1 MRPAIALAFVL
12 VCNLPSAARAQAAS
26 QPRAPEDVGTVTGH
40 ILCSDTQRPARLA
53 EVRLVPVGITAA
65 PAKSNPMDDEAVL
78 GSRLPPVQTDMSGA
92 FTVHNVHP
100 GTYYLRVD
108 YTGYLTPL
116 LGFTRDQLAHPTA
129 EMRQRMASELQTIT
143 VAPHA
148 TTRADATIPRG
159 ASISGTVLYDDGSPA
174 AGINLSLFR
183 LNAKGEFKD
192 EFQAFSRF
200 YRSTDDHGRFHID
213 SLPADSFVLAA
224 NFSISETS
232 ITTMPMPNGG
242 SGTMQMNIQKVLF
255 SLPLYSGSAL
265 RLRDA
270 AVIKTDAGQ
279 ETPSVDLTLPLSKLH
294 SVSGTLVTKS
304 GHTINAG
311 KVALLYADT
320 REELTN
326 VPINRDDNQFHFLY
340 VPEGNYV
347 LAVQEAK
354 DVTQVEVP
362 NPAGSNPKM
371 HLEDKTVNTYGT
383 TEQPLVLEGEQPSV
397 LVTVPEKSATP

>member
-1 MRPAIALAFVL
+1 MRLALHLVFVL
-12 VCNLPSAARAQAAS
+12 GLTASAQAVS
-26 QPRAPEDVGTVTGH
+26 QTHAPEDVGTVTGH
-40 ILCSDTQRPARLA
+40 VLCSDTQRPARLA
-53 EVRLVPVGITAA
+53 EIRLVPVGVTAA
-65 PAKSNPMDDEAVL
+65 PAKSNPMDDDAAL
-78 GSRLPPVQTDMSGA
+78 GGRLPPVQTDMSGG
-92 FTVHNVHP
+92 FTVQNVHA

-129 EMRQRMASELQTIT
+129 EMRQRMASELQTVT
-143 VAPHA
+143 VAPHV

-174 AGINLSLFR
+174 AGVNLSLFR
-183 LNAKGEFKD
+183 RNAKGEFKD

>member
-1 MRPAIALAFVL
+1 MRPALPFVVALLFTASGV
-12 VCNLPSAARAQAAS
+12 AGAQAVS
-26 QPRAPEDVGTVTGH
+26 QTGTQMRAPEDVGTVTGH

-53 EVRLVPVGITAA
+53 EVRLVPAGITAA
-65 PAKSNPMDDEAVL
+65 PAKSNALEDDAAL
-78 GSRLPPVQTDMSGA
+78 GGRLPPVQTDMSGA

-100 GTYYLRVD
+100 GTYYL
-108 YTGYLTPL
+108 TPL
-116 LGFTRDQLAHPTA
+116 LGFTRDQLAHPTP
-129 EMRQRMASELQTIT
+129 ELQQRIANELQTVT

-174 AGINLSLFR
+174 AGVGLSLFR
-183 LNAKGEFKD
+183 RNAKGEFKE
-192 EFQAFSRF
+192 EFQAFNSFFR
-200 YRSTDDHGRFHID
+200 RTDDHGRFHID

-224 NFSISETS
+224 NFSISESS
-232 ITTMPMPNGG
+232 IMTMPMPSGG
-242 SGTMQMNIQKVLF
+242 GGTMQMNVQKVLF

-270 AVIKTDAGQ
+270 VVIKTDAGQ

-354 DVTQVEVP
+354 DVTQVDVP
-362 NPAGSNPKM
+362 NPPGSNPKT
-371 HLEDKTVNTYGT
+371 HLEDKTLHTYGT

-397 LVTVPEKSATP
+397 LVTVPEKSETP